1 MDWLTMYAGC
11 VLAGVVFGGALSA
24 GGSRLYLKLDKEKH
38 WGPIHD
44 TLTLA
49 AITVAA
55 VLVAAAVG
63 AVYGSETEA
72 MANSWRIGA
81 IWGGAGGAQCDEAGF
96 GVGIYESAG
105 QCSSPSRPGEGAAAG
120 IIFGP
125 GIYAD

>member
-81 IWGGAGGAQCDEAGF
+81 IWGGAGGVLSPWLFRPLRVAGAK
-96 GVGIYESAG
+96 GIASAAE
-105 QCSSPSRPGEGAAAG
+105 RFTKDKA
-120 IIFGP
+120 
-125 GIYAD
+125 